1 MLALEYGSEA
11 RKTFSSSMATDHES
25 LWCTLLKV
33 GKAKKNGSGIHVNN
47 LKKTFHV
54 KSENYSRLITAVSD
68 LNLRVDTG
76 QLVVLLGPNGAG
88 KSTLMSI
95 LTTELIPSSGT
106 AMVGGCDITKNRQTL
121 REGAILG
128 LCPQFDALYEE
139 LTVMEHLKL
148 LSTVQNIEK
157 NSMKEL
163 ARAAGLGDYLD
174 VSSRKLSGGNKRN
187 YPRPSSIR
195 FS

>member
-1 MLALEYGSEA
+1 MRA
-11 RKTFSSSMATDHES
+11 RRNVFLVQWQQIMRS
-25 LWCTLLKV
+25 LWCTSTLLKV
-33 GKAKKNGSGIHVNN
+33 GKAKKETGSGIHVNN

-121 REGAILG
+121 REGAILVYAHS
-128 LCPQFDALYEE
+128 LMHC
-139 LTVMEHLKL
+139 T
-148 LSTVQNIEK
+148 K
-157 NSMKEL
+157 NSL
-163 ARAAGLGDYLD
+163 
-174 VSSRKLSGGNKRN
+174 
-187 YPRPSSIR
+187 
-195 FS
+195 